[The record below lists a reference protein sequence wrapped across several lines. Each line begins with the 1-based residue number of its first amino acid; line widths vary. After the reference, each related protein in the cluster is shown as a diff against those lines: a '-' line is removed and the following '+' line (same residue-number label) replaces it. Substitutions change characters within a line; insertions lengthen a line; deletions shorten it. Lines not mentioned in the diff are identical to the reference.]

1 MRTRESTQRHGLE
14 AAEPLRRLRSSRGG
28 PVPSASHETLLGLQ
42 RSAGNASVQR
52 MLVQRQDPPSVGS
65 SLSLPSR
72 SRGFSLL
79 GGEQL
84 HLDPQIEA
92 QANAYRARM
101 ELERI
106 LHPPDLLTAIRDLPI
121 TLTPPPDPAML
132 TTPPTQEQPLVP
144 RGAGPDTQ
152 REGSAGDVMGA
163 IAAVPAVDRA
173 ITRLRTQALSQVS
186 RDWSRLSTG
195 DRVLLITTTAL
206 IGGGALA
213 GIASDPG
220 ARSFMLDQLNG
231 RELGVPGV
239 DGLSVTF
246 NTRPENL
253 GVMLTYDLA
262 PLISRA
268 TGM

>member
-1 MRTRESTQRHGLE
+1 MRKHEATQQGPE
-14 AAEPLRRLRSSRGG
+14 AAESLRRRSSSGGG
-28 PVPSASHETLLGLQ
+28 PGPATSHEGLLALQ

-65 SLSLPSR
+65 SLSLPGR
-72 SRGFSLL
+72 SHGFSL

-84 HLDPQIEA
+84 HIDPAIEA

-106 LHPPDLLTAIRDLPI
+106 LHPPDLLTAIRDLPV
-121 TLTPPPDPAML
+121 TLTPPPPDPAML
-132 TTPPTQEQPLVP
+132 TTPPAQEEPLVP
-144 RGAGPDTQ
+144 RGAGPDTA
-152 REGSAGDVMGA
+152 REGSGGDVMGA
-163 IAAVPAVDRA
+163 IAGVPAVNRA
-173 ITRLRTQALSQVS
+173 ITRLQTQALSTVR

-195 DRVLLITTTAL
+195 DRVLLITTSAL
-206 IGGGALA
+206 IAGGALT

-253 GVMLTYDLA
+253 GVMFTYDLG

>member
-1 MRTRESTQRHGLE
+1 MQKHDPSEKRGPDGPD
-14 AAEPLRRLRSSRGG
+14 ARRRGG
-28 PVPSASHETLLGLQ
+28 AAGPFVSARQETLLGLQ

-52 MLVQRQDPPSVGS
+52 LLVQRQDPPTAGS
-65 SLSLPSR
+65 SLSLPGR
-72 SRGFSLL
+72 AHGFSLL

-84 HLDPQIEA
+84 HIDPEIEA

-106 LHPPDLLTAIRDLPI
+106 LHPPDVLGALRQLPLTLE
-121 TLTPPPDPAML
+121 PPSDPYML
-132 TTPPTQEQPLVP
+132 RTPPTQDEPLVP
-144 RGAGPDTQ
+144 RGAGPETP
-152 REGSAGDVMGA
+152 REGTGGDVAGA
-163 IAAVPAVDRA
+163 VAAVPAVQRA
-173 ITRLRTQALSQVS
+173 LTRLQTRALSQVR
-186 RDWSRLSTG
+186 RDWDRLSTG
-195 DRVLLITTTAL
+195 DRVVLITTSAL
-206 IGGGALA
+206 IAGGALA

-246 NTRPENL
+246 NTRPDNL
-253 GVMLTYDLA
+253 GVMFTYDLA